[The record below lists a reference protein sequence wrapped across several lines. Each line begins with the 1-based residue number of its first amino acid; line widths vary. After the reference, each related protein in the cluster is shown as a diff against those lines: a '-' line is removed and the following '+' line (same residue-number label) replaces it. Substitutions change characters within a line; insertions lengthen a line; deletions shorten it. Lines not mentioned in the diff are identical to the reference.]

1 MDMDYTL
8 VSAKDFDATVQAVLD
23 ETAAANF
30 RVLATHDV
38 SATLA
43 EKGFDR
49 ERVTIVELCNAKH
62 AHAVLAA
69 DVRIGLMLPCPIM
82 IYAEGDAVKVSTMR
96 PTIIGGFFPDADLG
110 DVPGEVERAIVG
122 IMERA
127 AV

>member
-1 MDMDYTL
+1 MDMDFTL
-8 VSAKDFDATVQAVLD
+8 TSNKDFDATVAAVEA

-30 RVLATHDV
+30 RVLITHDV

-62 AHAVLAA
+62 AHAVLGA

-82 IYAEGDAVKVSTMR
+82 IFAEGDTVKVTTMR
-96 PTIIGGFFPDADLG
+96 PTVIGSFFPDAELG
-110 DVPGEVERAIVG
+110 ETPAEVERAMIG

-127 AV
+127 IA